1 MKKLLSFLAVIIMTG
16 LLTACSDDDGA
27 MESEKDTPYYS
38 TAGEVKILTDEM
50 VNYSTLGENDLDL
63 VLDGNTPSEALPKKG
78 EIICIKPCDKFVS
91 GFVGKVEEIKKDDS
105 KFVVQTSIPALTE
118 IFENLSLDIEA
129 TPNPEDM
136 LILDP
141 EGNKID
147 VILDTETSAED
158 LINGAS
164 ATSQTRGGINWENTL
179 SEVYKISYTTK
190 KTGDNSGFN
199 VVGKMALASTT
210 KFAVDI
216 NDRHLDYLKYNVNP
230 SFYVDIDFSAESERG
245 WDYSGKDAI
254 ELFHVYPF
262 GAKGLIVMTPAGIP
276 VVLHPKFAIV
286 LEAGIKGKATLT
298 STLQWRCGADLGI
311 EKKSR
316 NSDWVPYCKKHD
328 YSKSTPFAA
337 SEIEIEGEVFEGLGA
352 EFSVGFYTKGASIG
366 ATLSGRLAEKASFTM
381 DAINLEVSNPKVTLG
396 LYVNASVFAKL
407 SFFDEKIKLEARY
420 NVIDNWKVF
429 EDQMWLFPE
438 YSQFEANASGNSG
451 EVSYYVDPIYIM
463 KFVPGFQSGM
473 AILDS
478 NESLVTKKT
487 DDNTSTSSNSLLMH
501 MHFVDG
507 LASGRTYYACP
518 WVKWGAFE
526 WFGEKHE
533 FSTEA
538 SYHLG
543 FRCASQS
550 YDVISFNFSLNNTT
564 GNVIDYTTEA
574 TDYSGEPM
582 RVHIT
587 AQYNASTQTL
597 DGIFDFYFYND
608 PGQQRRDGFSVSL
621 ATDDSGYVDCSKVV
635 DNGGCYAALRIHKQS
650 SRAAAA
656 KRYNKPLYEDDCN
669 IGIFNKYYKK

>member
-1 MKKLLSFLAVIIMTG
+1 MKKLFSFLAVIIIILTG

-27 MESEKDTPYYS
+27 MEGVKDTPYYS
-38 TAGEVKILTDEM
+38 TAGDVKIFTDEL
-50 VNYSTLGENDLDL
+50 VNYSTLGESELDL
-63 VLDGNTPSEALPKKG
+63 VLDGNTPSDALPKKG

-91 GFVGKVEEIKKDDS
+91 GFVGKVEEIKKEDS
-105 KFVVQTSIPALTE
+105 KFVLQTSIPALTE

-129 TPNPEDM
+129 TSNPDDM

-141 EGNKID
+141 DGNKID

-158 LINGAS
+158 LINGVDSPTVQA
-164 ATSQTRGGINWENTL
+164 RGGVNWENTV
-179 SEVYKISYTTK
+179 SNVYKISYTTK

-216 NDRHLDYLKYNVNP
+216 NDRQLDYLKYNVNP
-230 SFYVDIDFSAESERG
+230 SFYVGIDFSAETERG

-262 GAKGLIVMTPAGIP
+262 GTKGLIVTTPAGIP

-316 NSDWVPYCKKHD
+316 NSDCVPYCKKHD
-328 YSKSTPFAA
+328 YGKSTPFAA
-337 SEIEIEGEVFEGLGA
+337 SEVEIEGEVFEGLGA
-352 EFSVGFYTKGASIG
+352 EFSVGFYTKGASVG

-407 SFFDEKIKLEARY
+407 SVFDEKIKLEARY

-438 YSQFEANASGNSG
+438 YSQFEANASGNNG
-451 EVSYYVDPIYIM
+451 EVSYYVDPTYIM
-463 KFVPGFQSGM
+463 KLAPGFQSGM

-478 NESLVTKKT
+478 NESLVTTRT
-487 DDNTSTSSNSLLMH
+487 DDNTANSSNSLLMH

-507 LASGRTYYACP
+507 LSSGRTYYACP

-538 SYHLG
+538 GYRI
-543 FRCASQS
+543 FWRCEGREDIWNLDFTVNSATT
-550 YDVISFNFSLNNTT
+550 SLNMPF
-564 GNVIDYTTEA
+564 EA
-574 TDYSGEPM
+574 AT
-582 RVHIT
+582 
-587 AQYNASTQTL
+587 
-597 DGIFDFYFYND
+597 YND
-608 PGQQRRDGFSVSL
+608 GWTKRLLLAEYNPATGILTGTVETNFYDNPSDRRIDGFTANL
-621 ATDDSGYVDCSKVV
+621 NMDDTGYITNSKVL
-635 DNGGCYAALRIHKQS
+635 DNGACYTQIRFVKLNS
-650 SRAAAA
+650 DGRAKAMR
-656 KRYNKPLYEDDCN
+656 KIDK
-669 IGIFNKYYKK
+669 GIDECGLGERLQN

>member
-1 MKKLLSFLAVIIMTG
+1 MLIG

-27 MESEKDTPYYS
+27 MEGVKDTPYYS
-38 TAGEVKILTDEM
+38 TVGDVKVFTDEM
-50 VNYSTLGENDLDL
+50 VNYSSLSESESDL
-63 VLDGNTPSEALPKKG
+63 VLEGNTPSEALPKKG
-78 EIICIKPCDKFVS
+78 EIICIKPCERFVS
-91 GFVGKVEEIKKDDS
+91 GFVGKVEEVKKEDN
-105 KFVVQTSIPALTE
+105 KVIVQTSTPALTE

-141 EGNKID
+141 DGNKID
-147 VILDTETSAED
+147 VILDTDTSAED
-158 LINGAS
+158 LINGVDS
-164 ATSQTRGGINWENTL
+164 ATAQTRGGVNWENTV
-179 SEVYKISYTTK
+179 SEVYKISYTTQK
-190 KTGDNSGFN
+190 PGDKSGFN
-199 VVGKMALASTT
+199 VVGKMALSSTT

-230 SFYVDIDFSAESERG
+230 SFYVGIDFSAETERG

-262 GAKGLIVMTPAGIP
+262 GKTGLIVETPAGIP

-286 LEAGIKGKATLT
+286 LEARIKGKATLT

-316 NSDWVPYCKKHD
+316 NSDCLPYYKKHD

-337 SEIEIEGEVFEGLGA
+337 SKVEIEGEVFEGLGA
-352 EFSVGFYTKGASIG
+352 EFSVGFYTKGATVG

-407 SFFDEKIKLEARY
+407 AVFDEKIKLEARY

-463 KFVPGFQSGM
+463 KLAPGFQSGM

-478 NESLVTKKT
+478 NESLVTTRT
-487 DDNTSTSSNSLLMH
+487 DDNTATRPNSLLMH
-501 MHFVDG
+501 MHSVDG

-518 WVKWGAFE
+518 WVKWGALE
-526 WFGEKHE
+526 WFGEKHK
-533 FSTEA
+533 FATES
-538 SYHLG
+538 SYNLA
-543 FRCASQS
+543 FRCTNWD
-550 YDVISFNFSLNNTT
+550 YDVINFSFSLNNTT
-564 GNVIDYTTEA
+564 GNVINYTTEA
-574 TDYSGEPM
+574 TDYNGSQM

-587 AQYNASTQTL
+587 AKYNASTQTL
-597 DGIFDFYFYND
+597 DGIFDFFFYDD
-608 PGQQRRDGFSVSL
+608 PGQQRKDGFSVSL
-621 ATDDSGYVDCSKVV
+621 VTDDSGYVDCSKVV
-635 DNGGCYAALRIHKQS
+635 DNGGCYAALRIYKQS

-656 KRYNKPLYEDDCN
+656 KGYNKPLYDDDDCN